1 MKTLTIGTITLKN
14 RYIMAPLA
22 GYTNKSLRKMALRN
36 GASLAYTEM
45 ISCNALLYKNKKTFD
60 MLPKEDEGG
69 RIALQLFGGDIEVIS
84 KAIKIVEENAKF
96 DFLDFNMGCPVLK
109 VMKQFSGSYWL
120 KRQDELKKLFHTLV
134 SNSRHPVLIKT
145 RIGYD
150 ENHKNVLDVIK
161 IAAEEGVAGVAI
173 HGRTKTQLYGGNVNY
188 DIINEAKKM
197 NLLPII
203 ANGNISLN
211 NISEVEKITNAD
223 GYMFGREALGHPTI
237 FSNLILKEKGYPII
251 DDNIEQQT
259 NFLIEH
265 FNNLKKEFGIDT
277 AISLIRGVGPF
288 YFKGLQDASIY
299 KSSIIKIS
307 SEKDFFDLM
316 NQIKKL
322 NK

>member
-188 DIINEAKKM
+188 DIISEAKKM

-299 KSSIIKIS
+299 KSSI
-307 SEKDFFDLM
+307 F
-316 NQIKKL
+316 
-322 NK
+322 

>member
-161 IAAEEGVAGVAI
+161 IAAEEGVAGIAI

-188 DIINEAKKM
+188 DII
-197 NLLPII
+197 L
-203 ANGNISLN
+203 SLIH
-211 NISEVEKITNAD
+211 ISE
-223 GYMFGREALGHPTI
+223 PTR
-237 FSNLILKEKGYPII
+237 P
-251 DDNIEQQT
+251 
-259 NFLIEH
+259 
-265 FNNLKKEFGIDT
+265 
-277 AISLIRGVGPF
+277 
-288 YFKGLQDASIY
+288 
-299 KSSIIKIS
+299 
-307 SEKDFFDLM
+307 
-316 NQIKKL
+316 
-322 NK
+322 

>member
-1 MKTLTIGTITLKN
+1 
-14 RYIMAPLA
+14 
-22 GYTNKSLRKMALRN
+22 
-36 GASLAYTEM
+36 
-45 ISCNALLYKNKKTFD
+45 
-60 MLPKEDEGG
+60 
-69 RIALQLFGGDIEVIS
+69 
-84 KAIKIVEENAKF
+84 
-96 DFLDFNMGCPVLK
+96 MGCPVLK

-188 DIINEAKKM
+188 DIISEAKKM

-265 FNNLKKEFGIDT
+265 FNNLKKNLE
-277 AISLIRGVGPF
+277 LIRL
-288 YFKGLQDASIY
+288 YL
-299 KSSIIKIS
+299 
-307 SEKDFFDLM
+307 
-316 NQIKKL
+316 
-322 NK
+322 

>member
-120 KRQDELKKLFHTLV
+120 KRQDELKKL
-134 SNSRHPVLIKT
+134 
-145 RIGYD
+145 
-150 ENHKNVLDVIK
+150 
-161 IAAEEGVAGVAI
+161 
-173 HGRTKTQLYGGNVNY
+173 
-188 DIINEAKKM
+188 
-197 NLLPII
+197 
-203 ANGNISLN
+203 
-211 NISEVEKITNAD
+211 
-223 GYMFGREALGHPTI
+223 
-237 FSNLILKEKGYPII
+237 
-251 DDNIEQQT
+251 
-259 NFLIEH
+259 
-265 FNNLKKEFGIDT
+265 
-277 AISLIRGVGPF
+277 
-288 YFKGLQDASIY
+288 
-299 KSSIIKIS
+299 
-307 SEKDFFDLM
+307 
-316 NQIKKL
+316 
-322 NK
+322 

>member
-22 GYTNKSLRKMALRN
+22 GYTNKSLRKMVLRN

-188 DIINEAKKM
+188 DIISEAKKM

-211 NISEVEKITNAD
+211 NIFEVEKITNAD

-237 FSNLILKEKGYPII
+237 FSNLILKEKG
-251 DDNIEQQT
+251 
-259 NFLIEH
+259 
-265 FNNLKKEFGIDT
+265 
-277 AISLIRGVGPF
+277 
-288 YFKGLQDASIY
+288 
-299 KSSIIKIS
+299 
-307 SEKDFFDLM
+307 
-316 NQIKKL
+316 
-322 NK
+322 